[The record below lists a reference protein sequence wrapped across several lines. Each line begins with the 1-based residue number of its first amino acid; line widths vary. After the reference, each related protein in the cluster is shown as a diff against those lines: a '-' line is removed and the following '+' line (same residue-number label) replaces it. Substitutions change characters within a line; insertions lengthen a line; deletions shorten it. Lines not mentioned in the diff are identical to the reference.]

1 MSIINAMIL
10 NVKGQISIKVNIR
23 HKNSEQFIKEND
35 IKEIHKHDIEMEEH
49 NYIRNIQIKEDLN
62 ILGKQ

>member
-1 MSIINAMIL
+1 MIL
-10 NVKGQISIKVNIR
+10 SVKGQISIKVNIK

-49 NYIRNIQIKEDLN
+49 NYI
-62 ILGKQ
+62 